1 MRDVSGFATLVGRQW
16 NSNLIWKL
24 IKCKWKIRGKTSK
37 KNRWTSFSRHFVV
50 TLFNFNALSQQN
62 LWLFTCSIIAR
73 RISHRTLS
81 RWSCFRLSFAT
92 KDSFPTRTRKEILHF
107 CKLSSKIFHFI
118 SIITTPR
125 KCFICPHFPSLR
137 LHLFVIKTQ
146 GGKERW
152 NEKRKLLH
160 LLICRP

>member
-1 MRDVSGFATLVGRQW
+1 MIARCVRVRDFCGAAVKLQLNMKTNKMQMENSGE
-16 NSNLIWKL
+16 
-24 IKCKWKIRGKTSK
+24 

-73 RISHRTLS
+73 RISHRTSS
-81 RWSCFRLSFAT
+81 RWSCFRLSFTT

-118 SIITTPR
+118 SFITTPR

-146 GGKERW
+146 GGKER
-152 NEKRKLLH
+152 
-160 LLICRP
+160 